1 MTAISRRQV
10 ISASASAGLLVLG
23 GTRADAQGAA
33 DWPSRPVRVVVNYGP
48 GGGTD
53 AATRPFTDRLSRMLG
68 RQFVVDNRGGAS
80 GALGIEAVIKSPP
93 DGYTFLATPSL
104 SVVILPHLRK
114 VPFDPLKDLV
124 PVTQFIDGTLL
135 FAVHSSIPANSIQEF
150 VAYAKQNPGKLTGAH
165 PVLARM
171 GI

>member
-1 MTAISRRQV
+1 MAAISRRQV
-10 ISASASAGLLVLG
+10 ISASASAGLLALG
-23 GTRADAQGAA
+23 GTRAEAQGAA

-150 VAYAKQNPGKLTGAH
+150 VACAKQNPGKLKLGHT
-165 PVLARM
+165 RM